1 MNLKLLPLLVISLTS
16 KANKTFSAAARVV
29 KNVAVETLRQM
40 FMELLK
46 ASILLVGSSL
56 VFSSVA
62 LAGDVN
68 KGKLHLQDKII
79 VDGKPLNPG
88 YYSVEWTGTGPAV
101 QVSFLQGKQTV
112 ATFPAHVTEQPTRNY
127 DDAYASAKEQDGSI
141 RLTAIYFGGK
151 RTALELEQNQANSQ
165 SRMSDSK

>member
-1 MNLKLLPLLVISLTS
+1 
-16 KANKTFSAAARVV
+16 
-29 KNVAVETLRQM
+29 
-40 FMELLK
+40 MELLK

-68 KGKLHLQDKII
+68 KGKVHLQDKTI

-101 QVSFLQGKQTV
+101 QVTLLQGKQTV
-112 ATFPAHVTEQPTRNY
+112 ATFPAHITEQPTRNY

-141 RLTAIYFGGK
+141 RLTAIYFSGK

-165 SRMSDSK
+165 SSMSDSK